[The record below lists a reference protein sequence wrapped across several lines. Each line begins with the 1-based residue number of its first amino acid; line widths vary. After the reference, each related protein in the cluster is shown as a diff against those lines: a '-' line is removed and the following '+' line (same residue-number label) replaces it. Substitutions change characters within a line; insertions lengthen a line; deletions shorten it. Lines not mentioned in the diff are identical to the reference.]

1 MKCKQRIV
9 AGGAVVLLC
18 GLSAF
23 TVSKHQHSAALNL
36 HPAESCPMF
45 GNSPDAGPEPNAS
58 VRGPKDKYILPFL
71 CATLACYDDKPEY
84 FFGPNNQFKAFRIAA
99 TVAIKMYAVRSSESS
114 CAAVCP
120 MHRGGQS
127 QRFRVV

>member
-36 HPAESCPMF
+36 HPAESCSMF

-127 QRFRVV
+127 QRFR